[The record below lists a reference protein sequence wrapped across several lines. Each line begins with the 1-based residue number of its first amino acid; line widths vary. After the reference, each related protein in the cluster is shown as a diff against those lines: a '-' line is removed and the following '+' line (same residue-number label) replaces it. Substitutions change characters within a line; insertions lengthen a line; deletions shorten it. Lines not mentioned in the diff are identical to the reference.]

1 MAPRKKPDATDTEPP
16 EEARPDTTGTP
27 LLVEDG
33 KLLPPEVEFTAVT
46 LLRWLEGLG
55 QKKPQLKARAWEYV
69 QALVEQDVTNGQE
82 ILEIQESW
90 WEKNHF
96 PLTHVAMIRAAIG
109 TEEVLT
115 PGKVNRFAN
124 PQGMNTPVNRFTN
137 PQGMNTPA
145 NSSMS
150 GVSAES
156 VLLSTV
162 AELMK
167 SHEKVA
173 DEQAKATAELSLQTI
188 KAVSVSNAKI
198 AVQPATLNCGA
209 NGLSPSPADMNSWIE
224 DMITKHN
231 TINGGTRAFLR
242 RLIRDPTGS
251 ASDFKAFLNED
262 ERKALYVNINE
273 KIPRALLR
281 SLWPT
286 NELDGTGLLLVCFML
301 F

>member
-16 EEARPDTTGTP
+16 EEARPDTTATP

-90 WEKNHF
+90 WEKNNF

-109 TEEVLT
+109 TEEAVT
-115 PGKVNRFAN
+115 PTR
-124 PQGMNTPVNRFTN
+124 VNRFTNPN

-173 DEQAKATAELSLQTI
+173 ADQAKAAAELSI
-188 KAVSVSNAKI
+188 KAIQAVSASTAKI

-209 NGLSPSPADMNSWIE
+209 NGITPSPSDVFAFLE
-224 DMITKHN
+224 DVKTRYNAIL
-231 TINGGTRAFLR
+231 NGIRAFLVR
-242 RLIRDPTGS
+242 IISDPTGTIS
-251 ASDFKAFLNED
+251 EFQACLNED
-262 ERKALYVNINE
+262 ERKALYVCINE

-281 SLWPT
+281 SIWDT
-286 NELDGTGLLLVCFML
+286 SKLDGAGLVFVSL
-301 F
+301 

>member
-1 MAPRKKPDATDTEPP
+1 MAPKKKPDATDTEPP
-16 EEARPDTTGTP
+16 DDARPDTTATP

-55 QKKPQLKARAWEYV
+55 QKKPQLKTRAWEYV

-90 WEKNHF
+90 WDKNNF
-96 PLTHVAMIRAAIG
+96 PLTHVAIIRAAIG

-124 PQGMNTPVNRFTN
+124 PQGMNTPVNRFI
-137 PQGMNTPA
+137 GMNTPA

-173 DEQAKATAELSLQTI
+173 AEQAKAAAELSLQTI

-209 NGLSPSPADMNSWIE
+209 NGLTPSPADVNVWLE
-224 DMITKHN
+224 DTRNKHN
-231 TINGGTRAFLR
+231 L
-242 RLIRDPTGS
+242 
-251 ASDFKAFLNED
+251 
-262 ERKALYVNINE
+262 LYHYQTSNLG
-273 KIPRALLR
+273 R
-281 SLWPT
+281 T
-286 NELDGTGLLLVCFML
+286 NEAI
-301 F
+301 

>member
-90 WEKNHF
+90 WEKNNF
-96 PLTHVAMIRAAIG
+96 PLTQVAMIRAAIG

-115 PGKVNRFAN
+115 PSKVNRFAN

-167 SHEKVA
+167 SHEKVRSS
-173 DEQAKATAELSLQTI
+173 QQPQRRVRLQKYT
-188 KAVSVSNAKI
+188 
-198 AVQPATLNCGA
+198 
-209 NGLSPSPADMNSWIE
+209 
-224 DMITKHN
+224 
-231 TINGGTRAFLR
+231 
-242 RLIRDPTGS
+242 
-251 ASDFKAFLNED
+251 
-262 ERKALYVNINE
+262 
-273 KIPRALLR
+273 R
-281 SLWPT
+281 SLKQ
-286 NELDGTGLLLVCFML
+286 
-301 F
+301 